1 MVSSPITRVIKK
13 VMPAVVSIVISK
25 KLEDVKKEMP
35 KVIPGSAPGQT
46 PPTIPD
52 EMVDAHGM
60 VRVGGG
66 SGFVVQQNGV
76 ILTNKHVVSEPGG
89 EYTVV
94 LNDNRKFPAV
104 VLARDPIEDVA
115 ILKINAE
122 GLPAVALG
130 DSSKIELGQEI
141 VAIGNALGLFRNTV
155 SSGIVSGLARSIRAA
170 PDPAKPVQDMRGLIQ
185 IDAAIN
191 PGNSGGPL
199 VNMKGQAI
207 GINAAIVY
215 GAQNLSFALPISAA
229 ERDLHDLKMHGRIRR
244 PLLGLRYLIVDE
256 NLQSKMKLA
265 ADHGALVSSHG
276 PQRDAI
282 VPGSPA
288 DKAGIRDGDLII
300 ACNDEALTEQKTIQ
314 DFLETAE
321 VDDVLRLKIVRG
333 TKTMEVEVKLAERK

>member
-1 MVSSPITRVIKK
+1 MPSSPIIRVIKK

-35 KVIPGSAPGQT
+35 KVVPGSAQT
-46 PPTIPD
+46 PPAIPD
-52 EMVDAHGM
+52 EMVDARGM
-60 VRVGGG
+60 VRIGGG
-66 SGFVVQQNGV
+66 SGFIVQQNGV

-89 EYTVV
+89 EYLVI

-104 VLARDPIEDVA
+104 VLARDPIDDIA
-115 ILKINAE
+115 ILKINAA
-122 GLPAVALG
+122 GLPTVTLG
-130 DSSKIELGQEI
+130 DSSNIELGQDI

-170 PDPAKPVQDMRGLIQ
+170 PDPAQPVQDMRGLIQ

-199 VNMKGQAI
+199 VDMKGRAI

-229 ERDLHDLKMHGRIRR
+229 ERDLHDLKTHGRIRR
-244 PLLGLRYLIVDE
+244 PLLGLRYIIVDE
-256 NLQSKMKLA
+256 NLQSKMKLPV
-265 ADHGALVSSHG
+265 DHGALVSSHG

-288 DKAGIRDGDLII
+288 DKAGIRDGDII
-300 ACNDEALTEQKTIQ
+300 VACNGEELTEQKTIQ
-314 DFLETAE
+314 DFLENAE
-321 VDDVLRLKIVRG
+321 VGDVLRLKILRDG
-333 TKTMEVEVKLAERK
+333 KTIEVAVTLAERK